1 MKLCWGHLKID
12 SNPIRWR
19 AVSVFF
25 IALHVWFSTSA
36 TSLPSAPPVS
46 AAALQVHDAQLDEA
60 VDFYQFTDDEGIIHF
75 VDSPE
80 KIPGHYRSRT
90 IVRKDIPSARQTT
103 KVVIVDS
110 NIHVPVLFKN
120 GNRTE
125 KAVLILDTGSA
136 TTCISEELAVRLGID
151 LAAARK
157 TTTQLADGSTADI
170 HVAKVDS
177 VSVGFR
183 VKSPIEVTILHFVGD
198 SEKHDGLLGLD
209 FLSEF
214 QYQLDL
220 QNGMIRWQ

>member
-1 MKLCWGHLKID
+1 MRIL
-12 SNPIRWR
+12 PI
-19 AVSVFF
+19 AALF
-25 IALHVWFSTSA
+25 IAMQVLISTS
-36 TSLPSAPPVS
+36 PSPFS
-46 AAALQVHDAQLDEA
+46 FISCAAAATLQIHDFPLEEA
-60 VDFYQFTDDEGIIHF
+60 LDFYQFIDDEGVIHF

-80 KIPGHYRSRT
+80 KIPGQYRSRA

-103 KVVIVDS
+103 RVAIVDN

-125 KAVLILDTGSA
+125 KAVLVLDTGSA
-136 TTCISEELAVRLGID
+136 TTCISDELAARLGID

-157 TTTQLADGSTADI
+157 TTTRLADGSTADI
-170 HVAKVDS
+170 HLAKVDS

-183 VKSPIEVTILHFVGD
+183 AKSPLELCILHYVG
-198 SEKHDGLLGLD
+198 SREIHDGLLGLD
-209 FLSEF
+209 FLSDF